1 MDKIESHTQSRGC
14 LTIVGC
20 GLHPGHMT
28 KEAESTIKN
37 AEIVLFLTP
46 NPLSIHHIYDLN
58 LNVENLG
65 LLYEGDVTRREA
77 YGMMSDRMV
86 ELVLQG
92 RKVCCVFYGHPGV
105 FVSSTHMAID
115 RLNEMGLPVKML
127 PGISAEAC
135 LFADLHLDPA
145 ISGCISYEVSQ
156 FLLTRKQLDT
166 SAILILWQVGIVGEY
181 TFNHHPGEDGLTV
194 LTMNLT
200 SHYPKDH
207 PVCIYEAPTLPGF
220 PSRAD
225 WINLKDL
232 SEAVIKLVSTLVVP
246 ALSQLDSAED
256 SLNQL
261 GFGKE
266 R

>member
-1 MDKIESHTQSRGC
+1 M
-14 LTIVGC
+14 
-20 GLHPGHMT
+20 
-28 KEAESTIKN
+28 
-37 AEIVLFLTP
+37 
-46 NPLSIHHIYDLN
+46 
-58 LNVENLG
+58 
-65 LLYEGDVTRREA
+65 
-77 YGMMSDRMV
+77 
-86 ELVLQG
+86 
-92 RKVCCVFYGHPGV
+92 
-105 FVSSTHMAID
+105 
-115 RLNEMGLPVKML
+115 
-127 PGISAEAC
+127 
-135 LFADLHLDPA
+135 
-145 ISGCISYEVSQ
+145 
-156 FLLTRKQLDT
+156 TRKQLDT